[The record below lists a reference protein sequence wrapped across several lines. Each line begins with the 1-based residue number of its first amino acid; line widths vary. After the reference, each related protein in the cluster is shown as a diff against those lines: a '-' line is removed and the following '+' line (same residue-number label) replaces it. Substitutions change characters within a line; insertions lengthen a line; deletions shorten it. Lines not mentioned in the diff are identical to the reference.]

1 MNGFMHFITDAQ
13 NLLSIG
19 VGIAVFASVLTLL
32 GSMGGT
38 L

>member
-1 MNGFMHFITDAQ
+1 MRQIVELFTDPQ
-13 NLLSIG
+13 SLLSMV
-19 VGIAVFASVLTLL
+19 VGLLVFATILTLL